1 MQFHERERE
10 RETATVLI
18 IISENELFACRIPD
32 QQQKQ
37 KSIRPRIHFFHP
49 HLFSS
54 FPFLPFPSLPFSL
67 LSFPSIHSFLF
78 EIRPFPPR
86 RGIVE
91 NVSLRLVSISRLRCS
106 DVTRG
111 VARYKVEDAKSFR
124 FVFPLHRDSS
134 DTACYC
140 TCRFR
145 SRSPRVYRVT

>member
-1 MQFHERERE
+1 MRDIRSKRCRATRESAKRASRPAQTRRVPTTDKRLCQECSFTRERE

-54 FPFLPFPSLPFSL
+54 FPFLPFPSLFSPF
-67 LSFPSIHSFLF
+67 ISFLF

-111 VARYKVEDAKSFR
+111 VAR
-124 FVFPLHRDSS
+124 
-134 DTACYC
+134 
-140 TCRFR
+140 
-145 SRSPRVYRVT
+145 

>member
-1 MQFHERERE
+1 MRDIRSKRCRATRESAKRASRPAQTRRVPTTDKRLCQECSFTRERKRE

-18 IISENELFACRIPD
+18 IISENELFACRIPE

-111 VARYKVEDAKSFR
+111 VAR
-124 FVFPLHRDSS
+124 
-134 DTACYC
+134 
-140 TCRFR
+140 
-145 SRSPRVYRVT
+145 